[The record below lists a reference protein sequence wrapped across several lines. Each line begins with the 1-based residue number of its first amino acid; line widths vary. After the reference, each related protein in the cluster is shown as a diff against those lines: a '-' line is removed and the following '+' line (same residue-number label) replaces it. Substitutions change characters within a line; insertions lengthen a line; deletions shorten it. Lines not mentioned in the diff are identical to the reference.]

1 MIPGATRSRAAI
13 LCLGGWGLQT
23 MLHLAPR
30 LHSAQEQR
38 NATGV
43 DGPDLTRITR
53 FAALLPSDQL
63 NHQDEIALNLFTLR
77 DNRLPP
83 FYLERLLTELMR
95 SPPPAVPELPQTTN
109 HWRRATS
116 QRRASLLL
124 ASAADALHPLQW
136 QATPSSPYP
145 SGSAGDPPTAA
156 KPSRRGLPWPFRR
169 SNKDA
174 DTGGVPGN
182 AENTPASPTAP
193 PEPPTRRHAFR
204 AAINDGGSIAH
215 LVASNIIDP
224 IRADTLVP
232 GDPFVQ
238 TTLYVIAPLYEPLT
252 SALIWPTI
260 AHQLNYLGQRHIA
273 QVVGIFAAGSY
284 ATDANRTIEDASCY
298 AALAEL
304 EAFAGLRRANLKQVI
319 SSIWKGSKARGTLP
333 EEWLG
338 RPLFDRIY
346 LVDREKSNQGLARN
360 SYELSV
366 LVGNTLQALI
376 AADGAAYIDEQ
387 VGIDLRNASE
397 RPYSLLG
404 AAADHVPLDYIFRAA
419 QQHEGKRL
427 VREQVLLQP
436 GSADGSPAG
445 SPLTGAANHL
455 EPLASL
461 QHLGATSHQ
470 ALNRLIGQM
479 PDLFNELN
487 PETIQ
492 DLTVH
497 SGYVLPSAMARKLR
511 GLNPIRWQAAFD
523 NQLQSVLA
531 QSEEDFGAGAL
542 DTAWGLAAL
551 DEDGLPVDPTDNRF
565 LPAVAQ
571 QMRAHLLSLIGSEP
585 SGLLHARRQ
594 LHQWLFELEQER
606 LWPSLA
612 AGDAAAFTPAD
623 ANRVERQLELRDWR
637 NRYRRTLADKP
648 SLFGSL
654 TRVLGLLS
662 GIVLLTLLYLFGAG
676 LVGNADDIATVQND
690 PSVLAQLMTGA
701 SLDAVVDFIGNEAN
715 AATFIGLMIGAFLGA
730 TTSYRRR
737 AQRVQKLRRERV
749 NLACSELTALLQ
761 DSVWRGLG
769 RVHDRLEQMLKQMDN
784 VLEQTCRSLQDWSV
798 SEKMPPLPPEDAI
811 TSHLYRPHLSQN
823 MWERCLAFMRGRQD
837 VDAGIQAA
845 GPPHSAAGGYRG
857 GEGRLRAIWTTPQR
871 LDRLAALF
879 TGQEVSS
886 HPLADILASHVRE
899 SAQAAVGE
907 SQTALPEQEPG
918 GGRAALDSETEMARK
933 AFVRSLAQEYN
944 LEHLLWRDTT
954 SAEGFASLYPDGEFT
969 PVSTATLRYLETMW
983 NAAKPS
989 ANYDVSDRLAAHGL
1003 PVEFAAVSGD
1013 PDSDL
1018 TEDVMQSLRIPRLLT
1033 GNPFQIAFVRTLHG
1047 LELRDLGSMTRYL
1060 TELGRMDSAS
1070 RQQILLTDAI
1080 HAEMYNQQDPRNARS
1095 AWS

>member
-30 LHSAQEQR
+30 LQSAQEQR
-38 NATGV
+38 SATGV

-63 NHQDEIALNLFTLR
+63 NHQDEITLNLFTLR

-83 FYLERLLTELMR
+83 FYLERLLTGLMR
-95 SPPPAVPELPQTTN
+95 SPPPAVPEPPQTTN
-109 HWRRATS
+109 HWRGATS

-124 ASAADALHPLQW
+124 AAAGDALHPLQW
-136 QATPSSPYP
+136 QDTQSTPYSP
-145 SGSAGDPPTAA
+145 AAA
-156 KPSRRGLPWPFRR
+156 KSSRRGIPWPFRR
-169 SNKDA
+169 TNKDA
-174 DTGGVPGN
+174 GDSGLPGGANIP
-182 AENTPASPTAP
+182 PASPTAP
-193 PEPPTRRHAFR
+193 SDPPTRRHAFR
-204 AAINDGGSIAH
+204 AALRDGGSIAH

-252 SALIWPTI
+252 SALIWPAI

-284 ATDANRTIEDASCY
+284 ATDNSRIVEDASCY
-298 AALAEL
+298 ATLAEL
-304 EAFAGLRRANLKQVI
+304 EAFSGLRRANLKQVI
-319 SSIWKGSKARGTLP
+319 SSIWKGSKARGNIP

-387 VGIDLRNASE
+387 VGIDLRNAGD

-436 GSADGSPAG
+436 ASVLDAPVPGTPGPGSVDR
-445 SPLTGAANHL
+445 L

-470 ALNRLIGQM
+470 VLNRLIEQM
-479 PDLFNELN
+479 PDLFRVLN
-487 PETIQ
+487 PESIQ
-492 DLTVH
+492 DLAVH
-497 SGYVLPSAMARKLR
+497 PGYVLPSATARKMR
-511 GLNPIRWQAAFD
+511 GLNPVRWQAAFD
-523 NQLQSVLA
+523 SQLQSVLA
-531 QSEEDFGAGAL
+531 QSEGDFGTGAL
-542 DTAWGLAAL
+542 DTAWGLDAL
-551 DEDGLPVDPTDNRF
+551 DAEGLPVNPTDNRF
-565 LPAVAQ
+565 LPALAQ
-571 QMRAHLLSLIGSEP
+571 QMRAHLLNLIGSEP
-585 SGLLHARRQ
+585 SGLMHARRQ

-606 LWPSLA
+606 LYPSLA
-612 AGDAAAFTPAD
+612 ADAAAFAPASAD
-623 ANRVERQLELRDWR
+623 RVERQLELRDWR

-654 TRVLGLLS
+654 SRVLGLLS
-662 GIVLLTLLYLFGAG
+662 GIVILTLLYLFGTG
-676 LVGNADDIATVQND
+676 LVNNADDIVTVQND
-690 PSVLAQLMTGA
+690 PSVLTQLMTGA

-749 NLACSELTALLQ
+749 NLACSELTARLQ
-761 DSVWRGLG
+761 NSVWRGLG
-769 RVHDRLEQMLKQMDN
+769 RVHDRLEQLLKQMDHT
-784 VLEQTCRSLQDWSV
+784 LEQTCLSLQDWSV
-798 SEKMPPLPPEDAI
+798 SENMPPLPPEDAI

-837 VDAGIQAA
+837 ADAGGQTA
-845 GPPHSAAGGYRG
+845 GHPHSAAPGYRG
-857 GEGRLRAIWTTPQR
+857 GEERLRAIWTTPNR
-871 LDRLAALF
+871 LQRLAALF
-879 TGQEVSS
+879 TGQEASS
-886 HPLADILASHVRE
+886 LPFADVLASYMRE
-899 SAQAAVGE
+899 SAQAAAGE
-907 SQTALPEQEPG
+907 NPPALPEQEPE
-918 GGRAALDSETEMARK
+918 GGRVEHDSETEAARR
-933 AFVRSLAQEYN
+933 AFVRTLAQEYN
-944 LEHLLWRDTT
+944 LEHLLWRDAS

-969 PVSTATLRYLETMW
+969 PVSTATLRYLESMW
-983 NAAKPS
+983 NHAKPS

-1047 LELRDLGSMTRYL
+1047 LELSDLGSMTRYL
-1060 TELGRMDSAS
+1060 AELGRMDSAA
-1070 RQQILLTDAI
+1070 RQQILLTDVI
-1080 HAEMYNQQDPRNARS
+1080 HSEMYNQQDPRDSRT

>member
-23 MLHLAPR
+23 MLHLSPR
-30 LHSAQEQR
+30 LQSAQEQR
-38 NATGV
+38 TATGV
-43 DGPDLTRITR
+43 DAPDLTRITR

-63 NHQDEIALNLFTLR
+63 DHQDEIALNLFTLR

-83 FYLERLLTELMR
+83 FYLERLLTGLMR
-95 SPPPAVPELPQTTN
+95 SPPPAVPESPQTTS

-124 ASAADALHPLQW
+124 AEAGDALRPLQW
-136 QATPSSPYP
+136 QSTRFSKNEPGAAGAAAAT
-145 SGSAGDPPTAA
+145 AR
-156 KPSRRGLPWPFRR
+156 PSRRGLPWPFRR
-169 SNKDA
+169 SNKDDVA
-174 DTGGVPGN
+174 GSEVSSPSS
-182 AENTPASPTAP
+182 PAASS
-193 PEPPTRRHAFR
+193 EPPTRRHAFR
-204 AAINDGGSIAH
+204 AALRDGGSIAH

-252 SALIWPTI
+252 SALIWPAI

-284 ATDANRTIEDASCY
+284 ATDSSRTVEDASCY

-304 EAFAGLRRANLKQVI
+304 EAFSGLRSANLKQVV
-319 SSIWKGSKARGTLP
+319 SSILKGSKARNTLP

-436 GSADGSPAG
+436 GSADGTPAA
-445 SPLTGAANHL
+445 GAADRL

-470 ALNRLIGQM
+470 VLHRLIEQM
-479 PDLFNELN
+479 PDLFRDLN
-487 PETIQ
+487 PESIE
-492 DLTVH
+492 DLAVH
-497 SGYVLPSAMARKLR
+497 PGYVLPAATARKLR
-511 GLNPIRWQAAFD
+511 GLNPVRWQAAFD
-523 NQLQSVLA
+523 SQFQRVLA
-531 QSEEDFGAGAL
+531 QSEGDFGAGAL
-542 DTAWGLAAL
+542 DTAWGHDAL
-551 DEDGLPVDPTDNRF
+551 DAEGLPVNPTDNRF

-571 QMRAHLLSLIGSEP
+571 QMRAHLLNQIGSEP
-585 SGLLHARRQ
+585 SGLMHARRQ

-606 LWPSLA
+606 LYPSLA
-612 AGDAAAFTPAD
+612 AGDAAAFVPAD
-623 ANRVERQLELRDWR
+623 ADRVERQLELRDWS

-654 TRVLGLLS
+654 TRVLGLL
-662 GIVLLTLLYLFGAG
+662 GGVVLLTLFYLFGSG
-676 LVGNADDIATVQND
+676 LVNNADDIVTVQND
-690 PSVLAQLMTGA
+690 PSVLTQLMTGA
-701 SLDAVVDFIGNEAN
+701 SMDAVVDFIGNEAN

-730 TTSYRRR
+730 TNSYRRR

-749 NLACSELTALLQ
+749 SLACSELTARLQ
-761 DSVWRGLG
+761 SSVWRGLG
-769 RVHDRLEQMLKQMDN
+769 RVHDRLEQMLKQMDHT
-784 VLEQTCRSLQDWSV
+784 LEQTCLSLEDWSV
-798 SEKMPPLPPEDAI
+798 SENMPPLPPEDAI

-837 VDAGIQAA
+837 IDGGGQSSAGH
-845 GPPHSAAGGYRG
+845 PHSAAVGYRG
-857 GEGRLRAIWTTPQR
+857 GEGRLRAIWTTPHR
-871 LDRLAALF
+871 LERLAALF
-879 TGQEVSS
+879 TGREASS
-886 HPLADILASHVRE
+886 LPLSDVLASYVRE
-899 SAQAAVGE
+899 SAQAAAGE
-907 SQTALPEQEPG
+907 NPPALPDQESDSQTAH
-918 GGRAALDSETEMARK
+918 DSESEAARR
-933 AFVRSLAQEYN
+933 AFVRTLAQEYN
-944 LEHLLWRDTT
+944 LEHLLWRDAS
-954 SAEGFASLYPDGEFT
+954 SAEGLASLYPDGEYT
-969 PVSTATLRYLETMW
+969 PVSTATIRYLESMW
-983 NAAKPS
+983 NHAKPS

-1033 GNPFQIAFVRTLHG
+1033 GDPFQIAFVRTLHG
-1047 LELRDLGSMTRYL
+1047 LELNDLGSMTRYL
-1060 TELGRMDSAS
+1060 AELGRMDNVS
-1070 RQQILLTDAI
+1070 RQQILLTDVI
-1080 HAEMYNQQDPRNARS
+1080 HAEMYNQQDPRDSRS

>member
-1 MIPGATRSRAAI
+1 
-13 LCLGGWGLQT
+13 

-30 LHSAQEQR
+30 LQSAQEQR
-38 NATGV
+38 TATGV
-43 DGPDLTRITR
+43 EGPDLTRITR

-63 NHQDEIALNLFTLR
+63 NHQDEIALSLFTLR

-83 FYLERLLTELMR
+83 FYLEQLLTGLMR
-95 SPPPAVPELPQTTN
+95 SPPPAVPELPQTTS

-124 ASAADALHPLQW
+124 AAAGDALHPLQW
-136 QATPSSPYP
+136 QSTRFSPNQPGSEGAAAAT
-145 SGSAGDPPTAA
+145 AR
-156 KPSRRGLPWPFRR
+156 PSRRGLPWPFRR
-169 SNKDA
+169 SNKDDGVGSA
-174 DTGGVPGN
+174 DIPPSS
-182 AENTPASPTAP
+182 PAASS
-193 PEPPTRRHAFR
+193 EPPTRRHAFR
-204 AAINDGGSIAH
+204 AALKDGGSIAH

-252 SALIWPTI
+252 SALIWPAI

-284 ATDANRTIEDASCY
+284 ATDSTRTVEDASCY

-304 EAFAGLRRANLKQVI
+304 EAFSGLRSANLKQVV
-319 SSIWKGSKARGTLP
+319 SSILKGSKVRSTLP

-427 VREQVLLQP
+427 VREQVLLQS
-436 GSADGSPAG
+436 GSADGTPAAG
-445 SPLTGAANHL
+445 SPGAGAAGQL

-470 ALNRLIGQM
+470 VLHRLIGQM
-479 PDLFNELN
+479 PDLFRDLN
-487 PETIQ
+487 PESIQ
-492 DLTVH
+492 ALAVH
-497 SGYVLPSAMARKLR
+497 PGYVLPSATARKMR
-511 GLNPIRWQAAFD
+511 GLDPVRWQAAFD
-523 NQLQSVLA
+523 GQFQSALA
-531 QSEEDFGAGAL
+531 QSEGDFGAEAL
-542 DTAWGLAAL
+542 DTAWGLDAL
-551 DEDGLPVDPTDNRF
+551 DAEGLPVNHADNRF

-571 QMRAHLLSLIGSEP
+571 QMRSHLLTLIGSEP

-594 LHQWLFELEQER
+594 IHQWLFELEQER
-606 LWPSLA
+606 LYPSLA
-612 AGDAAAFTPAD
+612 AGDAAAFAPAD
-623 ANRVERQLELRDWR
+623 ANRVERQMALRDWST
-637 NRYRRTLADKP
+637 RYRRTLADKP

-654 TRVLGLLS
+654 TRVLGLLG
-662 GIVLLTLLYLFGAG
+662 GIVLLTLLYLFGSG
-676 LVGNADDIATVQND
+676 LVNNADDIVTVQND
-690 PSVLAQLMTGA
+690 PSVLTQLMTGA
-701 SLDAVVDFIGNEAN
+701 SMDAVVDFVGNEAN

-730 TTSYRRR
+730 TNSYRRR

-749 NLACSELTALLQ
+749 NLACFELTARLQ

-769 RVHDRLEQMLKQMDN
+769 RVHDRLEQMLQQMDHT
-784 VLEQTCRSLQDWSV
+784 LEQTCLSLQDWSV
-798 SEKMPPLPPEDAI
+798 SENMPPLPPEDAI

-823 MWERCLAFMRGRQD
+823 MWERCLAFMRSLQV
-837 VDAGIQAA
+837 VDGGSQAA
-845 GPPHSAAGGYRG
+845 GHPHSAAGDYRG
-857 GEGRLRAIWTTPQR
+857 GEGRLRAIWTAPNR
-871 LDRLAALF
+871 LERLAALF
-879 TGQEVSS
+879 TGQEASS
-886 HPLADILASHVRE
+886 YPLADVLASYVRE
-899 SAQAAVGE
+899 SAQAAAGE
-907 SQTALPEQEPG
+907 SPPALTDQYPD
-918 GGRAALDSETEMARK
+918 GGRTAHDSETEMARQ
-933 AFVRSLAQEYN
+933 AFVRTLAQEHN
-944 LEHLLWRDTT
+944 LEHLLWRDASST
-954 SAEGFASLYPDGEFT
+954 EGFASLYPDGEFT
-969 PVSTATLRYLETMW
+969 PVSTATIRYLESMW
-983 NAAKPS
+983 NHAKPS

-1047 LELRDLGSMTRYL
+1047 LQLNDLGGMTRYL
-1060 TELGRMDSAS
+1060 AELGRMDNVS
-1070 RQQILLTDAI
+1070 RQQILLTDVI
-1080 HAEMYNQQDPRNARS
+1080 NSEMYNQQDPRDSRS